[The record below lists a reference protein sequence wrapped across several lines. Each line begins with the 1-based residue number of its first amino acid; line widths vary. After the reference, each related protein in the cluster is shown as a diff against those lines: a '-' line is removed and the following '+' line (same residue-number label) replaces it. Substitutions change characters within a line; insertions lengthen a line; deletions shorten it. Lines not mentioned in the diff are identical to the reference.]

1 MGYPQL
7 DQSLPSFDEM
17 MTLAAENPAAFNQF
31 KQAMCK
37 EMILSASE
45 AMRERLEAQQS
56 HIDRVISRCKNPD
69 HTNVVLMNELTKQM
83 VKFRA
88 ALESD
93 GKEPPHSE
101 AQIIPFTAK
110 NFY

>member
-7 DQSLPSFDEM
+7 DQRLPSFDEM
-17 MTLAAENPAAFNQF
+17 MALAAENPAAFNQF